1 MHIHFPQEPPEYRG
15 PELVVAFPAVVNGE
29 RIECSITV
37 EALEDHFGARS
48 LREEDLIDAFT
59 AHRHDIEVA
68 ARRML
73 NEVGGNPILLHSGYF
88 RFCS

>member
-48 LREEDLIDAFT
+48 LQEDELARAFSE
-59 AHRHDIEVA
+59 HRIKIEHA
-68 ARRML
+68 AERML
-73 NEVGGNPILLHSGYF
+73 KEIGGKPVLLHSGYF
-88 RFCS
+88 RFCE